1 MKRAPS
7 QMTLREMFSD
17 SERLT
22 SELIEHLELGFIP
35 INDKLI
41 RMVRP
46 VPEGIEKRRVEDISI
61 RNQATELLKS
71 EDFAQE
77 LFEKLDAYLAAIDQ
91 SVNKIIDG
99 E

>member
-22 SELIEHLELGFIP
+22 AELIEHLELGFIP
-35 INDKLI
+35 TNEKLI
-41 RMVRP
+41 RLVRL
-46 VPEGIEKRRVEDISI
+46 VPDGIEKRRVEDISV
-61 RNQATELLKS
+61 RNQAVDLLKS
-71 EDFAQE
+71 EDFAQA
-77 LFEKLDAYLAAIDQ
+77 LFEKLDAYLSAMDQ
-91 SVNKIIDG
+91 SVSKIIDG